1 VELHLRLCETS
12 SVVPQMC
19 GRGRHRS
26 DFVIDA
32 EEAILYILEENP
44 GLSTRQLASQVGIY
58 RYVVMRTLRELLYP
72 YHIQR
77 VQTLIPADYP
87 KHTEFC
93 QWFQHRQDR
102 NELFSRNILACDES
116 LFTRDGMINYV
127 PQCTCMG

>member
-26 DFVIDA
+26 DFVINA
-32 EEAILYILEENP
+32 EEAILYISEENP

-58 RYVVMRTLRELLYP
+58 RHVVMRTLRELLYP

-77 VQTLIPADYP
+77 VQTLIPEDYP
-87 KHTEFC
+87 KRTEFC